1 MNSYNYSYNVLINRL
16 EAFAAGHFLIKRFT
30 HGQIDMS
37 DQLQD
42 DQYPFMHVTP
52 DTIEPVPGAM
62 NFGFHIMFADIPR
75 DKEYKAEYQR
85 EVISDCIRL
94 GQDLIAEVKNGLE
107 LFGFDVQ
114 LLETPTFEPFM
125 EEQKNTV
132 TGVAFTIKLSVP
144 WDWSACDIPAI
155 WSVGGASGSGGS
167 GTGYG
172 IELQTNSVDNIV
184 QTKLNLVDGAN
195 ITITDL
201 GNGSVSIDA
210 VGGTVDYV
218 STAFNV
224 NHTTATGNPYV
235 VGDRVWYSGNV
246 YQCIAN
252 NDAILPTNN
261 LYWVLVAIGN
271 RLRQTPVDWNAT
283 TGDFQVLN
291 KPTIPAAQVNSDWN
305 ASSGVA
311 QILNKPTIP
320 AGQVNSDWNSVS
332 GVSQIL
338 NKPTLATV
346 ATTGSYTDLIN
357 QPTIPAAQIQ
367 SDWTQA
373 NTAALDFIKNKPTI
387 TTPVNADW
395 SAISGLAQILNKP
408 TIPAAQVNSDWNA
421 VSGLA
426 QILNKPF
433 VPSTLD
439 SLTDVNTPSPTN
451 GQVLTFNT
459 STGQWIASTPTGGGG
474 SGTVTSVALTAPAA
488 FNVTGSP
495 VTTSGTLALTAA
507 GTSAQYV
514 RGDGALETFPTIPAG
529 QVNSDWNAVS
539 GVAQILNKP
548 TIPAA
553 QVNSDWNSVSGVSQI
568 LNKPTIPAAQVN
580 SDWNAVSG
588 LAEIFNK
595 PTIPTTLDSLTNV
608 NVPAPSNA
616 QVLTYDTATS
626 QWIASTPTSGSGT
639 VTSVGLTMPAA
650 FSVSGSPVTTSG
662 TLAVTGAGLAT
673 QYVRGD
679 GQLANFPTTSGG
691 GSSVSYY
698 LNGSINQ
705 GTIGGSTYYQM
716 SKTAIFGAG
725 TDFTR
730 TNAQGNGLIAQFIT
744 DVNDP
749 NVLLIPGGN
758 FNLELYFNAS
768 SSGGTPSFYVE
779 LYKYDG
785 TTFTLLATDVATPEG
800 ITQGTVIDA
809 YFTALAVPATVMTL
823 TDRLALRVFV
833 TTSGRTLKLH
843 TEDSHL
849 SQVITTLSTGVNAIN
864 GITAQVQNL
873 ATGTSGTDFAIS
885 SAGSTHTFNLPTAS
899 AANRGALSSADWST
913 FNGKQNSIGLTTVGT
928 NIATLTNPNAIRYL
942 RINADNSVSAISLAT
957 LKSEIGA
964 APAFTFKT
972 TNDAT
977 TAIAYADV
985 PEMNFAVTAGVS
997 YNFKFICIFSAAVA
1011 TTGSKWSVNGP
1022 ASPTR
1027 LIYRV
1032 MFPASTSGAL
1042 STAAFTTYDA
1052 GVATLNS
1059 GSASNNC
1066 AIVEG
1071 VIAPSANGTVSLR
1084 FATETA
1090 GSAITA
1096 QINTYLELI
1105 QI

>member
-1 MNSYNYSYNVLINRL
+1 MSSYNYSYNVLINRL
-16 EAFAAGHFLIKRFT
+16 EAFAAGHFLIRRFT

-52 DTIEPVPGAM
+52 DTIEPVQGAM
-62 NFGFHIMFADIPR
+62 NFSFHIMFADIPR

-132 TGVAFTIKLSVP
+132 TGVAFTLKLSVP

-155 WSVGGASGSGGS
+155 WSVGGASGSGGT

-172 IELQTNSVDNIV
+172 IELQTNGVDNVV
-184 QTKLNLVDGAN
+184 QTKLNLVDGTN

-201 GNGSVSIDA
+201 GNGSVTIDA
-210 VGGTVDYV
+210 AGGTVDYV
-218 STAFNV
+218 STEFNV
-224 NHTTATGNPYV
+224 NHTTATGNQYV
-235 VGDRVWYSGNV
+235 IGDRVWYNGNV

-252 NDAILPTNN
+252 NDALLPTNT
-261 LYWVLVAIGN
+261 LYWVLVSVGN

-283 TGDFQVLN
+283 SGDFQVLNKPTIPPAQVNSDWNAISGVAEILN

-305 ASSGVA
+305 ASSGIA
-311 QILNKPTIP
+311 QILNKP
-320 AGQVNSDWNSVS
+320 S
-332 GVSQIL
+332 
-338 NKPTLATV
+338 LATV

-357 QPTIPAAQIQ
+357 QPTIPAGQIQ
-367 SDWTQA
+367 SDWTQV

-387 TTPVNADW
+387 VTPVNADW

-439 SLTDVNTPSPTN
+439 SLTDVNVPTPTN

-459 STGQWIASTPTGGGG
+459 STGQWIASTPSGGGG

-488 FNVTGSP
+488 FNVSGSP
-495 VTTSGTLALTAA
+495 VTTSGTLAITAA
-507 GTSAQYV
+507 GNSTQYID
-514 RGDGALETFPTIPAG
+514 GGGALQTFPTIPPA

-539 GVAQILNKP
+539 GVAE
-548 TIPAA
+548 
-553 QVNSDWNSVSGVSQI
+553 I

-580 SDWNAVSG
+580 SDWNAASG
-588 LAEIFNK
+588 VAQILNK
-595 PTIPTTLDSLTNV
+595 PTIT
-608 NVPAPSNA
+608 
-616 QVLTYDTATS
+616 
-626 QWIASTPTSGSGT
+626 SGT
-639 VTSVGLTMPAA
+639 VTSVALTVPSA
-650 FSVSGSPVTTSG
+650 FNVTGSPITSAG
-662 TLAVTGAGLAT
+662 TLAITGAGLAT

-716 SKTAIFGAG
+716 SKTAVFGAG

-730 TNAQGNGLIAQFIT
+730 TNGQGNGLIAQFIT
-744 DVNDP
+744 DANDP
-749 NVLLIPGGN
+749 NVLLVPGGN
-758 FNLELYFNAS
+758 FNLELFFNAS
-768 SSGGTPSFYVE
+768 SGGGSPSFYVE

-809 YFTALAVPATVMTL
+809 YYTALAVPATVMTL

-843 TEDSHL
+843 TENGHL
-849 SQVITTLSTGVNAIN
+849 CQVITTLSTGINAIN
-864 GITAQVQNL
+864 GLTSQVQNL
-873 ATGTSGTDFAIS
+873 ATGTAGSDFAIS
-885 SAGSTHTFNLPTAS
+885 STGSTHTFNLPTAS

-913 FNGKQNSIGLTTVGT
+913 FNGKQDSIGLTTVGT
-928 NIATLTNPNAIRYL
+928 NIATLPNPSATRYL
-942 RINADNSVSAISLAT
+942 RINADNTVSALTLAE
-957 LKSEIGA
+957 LKSDIGVGGYA
-964 APAFTFKT
+964 VLTSDFITSGVAFQNITGLQF
-972 TNDAT
+972 N
-977 TAIAYADV
+977 
-985 PEMNFAVTAGVS
+985 VTAGKT
-997 YNFKFICIFSAAVA
+997 YKWRATIIIVA
-1011 TTGSKWSVNGP
+1011 TGTVN
-1022 ASPTR
+1022 
-1027 LIYRV
+1027 
-1032 MFPASTSGAL
+1032 GAL
-1042 STAAFTTYDA
+1042 STNGPAGTTTFRFTTGTGVSTNVINN
-1052 GVATLNS
+1052 GVANNTGTVFGISTLQRIA
-1059 GSASNNC
+1059 SADG
-1066 AIVEG
+1066 IY
-1071 VIAPSANGTVSLR
+1071 IASANGTVSMSVIASVNGLI
-1084 FATETA
+1084 TIKA
-1090 GSAITA
+1090 GSIVEFEEVA
-1096 QINTYLELI
+1096 
-1105 QI
+1105 